1 MANKYYIEGSID
13 LEYDRKNNLEIK
25 KEGFI
30 PNEEYN
36 CYIVED
42 YGAFMANT
50 NEKEDIN
57 NSYYND
63 YKDDGYELVL
73 GPSSND
79 DYKYGIFC
87 KNYEDIAMVEK
98 DDSIDFD
105 KLIKNINVNEII
117 DKIVGQDDAINT
129 IVSNIYANQLIINT
143 NDQDLIQT
151 EKVSILVDGPTGTR
165 KTAIMKEIAKEYI
178 KDFIKDAK
186 KEIEKELKDLNKEK
200 ILKKQKIKQLM
211 NSK

>member
-1 MANKYYIEGSID
+1 
-13 LEYDRKNNLEIK
+13 
-25 KEGFI
+25 
-30 PNEEYN
+30 
-36 CYIVED
+36 
-42 YGAFMANT
+42 MANT
-50 NEKEDIN
+50 NDTEDIN

-73 GPSSND
+73 VLSNND

-87 KNYEDIAMVEK
+87 KNYEKITMVEK

-129 IVSNIYANQLIINT
+129 IVSNTYANQLIINT
-143 NDQDLIQT
+143 NNPDLIQT